1 MEKGSE
7 IIDVTAG
14 INIPGPFGCQHF
26 GTHHLKD
33 QNAQKIMKARED
45 QKLGDLCKIAITQY
59 SLDHWVA

>member
-45 QKLGDLCKIAITQY
+45 
-59 SLDHWVA
+59 